1 MSKSIIPQPEPRQ
14 CYVCGARK
22 RLEVHH
28 VMYGHGPRHL
38 SEKYGLKVTLC
49 DMHHRH
55 APAGIHAGN
64 RELDLRLKAVAQ
76 TEFEKI
82 YGHSKWMRTFGRN
95 YLEEPVEVAPVQQ
108 EGKRGQLGKL
118 AKLFR
123 AFRELLE
130 LLPPG
135 EKNQTVVL
143 KFTYA
148 MGTYLEIM

>member
-1 MSKSIIPQPEPRQ
+1 MSKSIIPQPELRQ

-95 YLEEPVEVAPVQQ
+95 YLEEPVEVAPVQ
-108 EGKRGQLGKL
+108 
-118 AKLFR
+118 R
-123 AFRELLE
+123 AEDPGMLKQGFTFLE
-130 LLPPG
+130 EDNESGLYGECGEEAPG
-135 EKNQTVVL
+135 CDP
-143 KFTYA
+143 A
-148 MGTYLEIM
+148 G

>member
-108 EGKRGQLGKL
+108 AEDPGMLKQGFTFLEEDNKSGLYGECGEEELGCDP
-118 AKLFR
+118 A
-123 AFRELLE
+123 
-130 LLPPG
+130 G
-135 EKNQTVVL
+135 
-143 KFTYA
+143 
-148 MGTYLEIM
+148 

>member
-38 SEKYGLKVTLC
+38 SEKYGLKITLC

-64 RELDLRLKAVAQ
+64 RKLDMRLKAVAQ

-95 YLEEPVEVAPVQQ
+95 YLEEPVEVAPVQRAEDPGMLKQ
-108 EGKRGQLGKL
+108 GFNFLEEDNESGLYGEFGEEERGCDPAG
-118 AKLFR
+118 
-123 AFRELLE
+123 
-130 LLPPG
+130 
-135 EKNQTVVL
+135 
-143 KFTYA
+143 
-148 MGTYLEIM
+148 

>member
-38 SEKYGLKVTLC
+38 SEKYGLKITLC

-64 RELDLRLKAVAQ
+64 RELDTRLKAVAQ

-82 YGHSKWMRTFGRN
+82 YGHTKWMRTFGKN
-95 YLEEPVEVAPVQQ
+95 YLEKPVEVAPVQ
-108 EGKRGQLGKL
+108 
-118 AKLFR
+118 R
-123 AFRELLE
+123 AEDPGILKQGFTFLE
-130 LLPPG
+130 EDNESGLYGEHCEEEPG
-135 EKNQTVVL
+135 RDP
-143 KFTYA
+143 A
-148 MGTYLEIM
+148 G

>member
-28 VMYGHGPRHL
+28 IMYGHGTRHL

-95 YLEEPVEVAPVQQ
+95 YLEEPVEGAPVQRAEDPGMLKQ
-108 EGKRGQLGKL
+108 GFTFLEEDSESGLYGECGEEAPGCHL
-118 AKLFR
+118 A
-123 AFRELLE
+123 
-130 LLPPG
+130 G
-135 EKNQTVVL
+135 
-143 KFTYA
+143 
-148 MGTYLEIM
+148 

>member
-28 VMYGHGPRHL
+28 IMYGHGPRHL

-64 RELDLRLKAVAQ
+64 RELDMRLKAVAQ

-95 YLEEPVEVAPVQQ
+95 YLDKPVEVAPVQRAEEHGMLKQ
-108 EGKRGQLGKL
+108 GFTFLEEDSESGLYGERG
-118 AKLFR
+118 
-123 AFRELLE
+123 EE
-130 LLPPG
+130 EPG
-135 EKNQTVVL
+135 CHP
-143 KFTYA
+143 A
-148 MGTYLEIM
+148 G

>member
-38 SEKYGLKVTLC
+38 AEKYGLKVTLC

-64 RELDLRLKAVAQ
+64 RELDMRLKAVAQ
-76 TEFEKI
+76 AEFEKI

-95 YLEEPVEVAPVQQ
+95 YLEEPVEVAPVQ
-108 EGKRGQLGKL
+108 
-118 AKLFR
+118 R
-123 AFRELLE
+123 AEDPGMLKQGFTFLE
-130 LLPPG
+130 EDNESGLYG
-135 EKNQTVVL
+135 ECGEEEPECDP
-143 KFTYA
+143 A
-148 MGTYLEIM
+148 R

>member
-28 VMYGHGPRHL
+28 IMYGHGPRHL

-64 RELDLRLKAVAQ
+64 RELDMRLKVVAQ

-95 YLEEPVEVAPVQQ
+95 YLEEPAEVAPVQ
-108 EGKRGQLGKL
+108 
-118 AKLFR
+118 R
-123 AFRELLE
+123 AEDPGMLKQGFTFLE
-130 LLPPG
+130 EDSESGLYGECGEEEPG
-135 EKNQTVVL
+135 CHP
-143 KFTYA
+143 A
-148 MGTYLEIM
+148 G

>member
-28 VMYGHGPRHL
+28 IMYGHGPRHL

-82 YGHSKWMRTFGRN
+82 YGHSKWMHTFGRN
-95 YLEEPVEVAPVQQ
+95 YLEEPVEVAPVQRAEDPGMLKQ
-108 EGKRGQLGKL
+108 GFTFLEEGSESGLYG
-118 AKLFR
+118 
-123 AFRELLE
+123 ECGE
-130 LLPPG
+130 EEPG
-135 EKNQTVVL
+135 CHP
-143 KFTYA
+143 A
-148 MGTYLEIM
+148 G

>member
-28 VMYGHGPRHL
+28 VIYGHGPRHL

-64 RELDLRLKAVAQ
+64 RELDVKLKAVAQ

-95 YLEEPVEVAPVQQ
+95 YLEEPVEVAPVQRAKDP
-108 EGKRGQLGKL
+108 GMLKRG
-118 AKLFR
+118 FT
-123 AFRELLE
+123 FLE
-130 LLPPG
+130 EDNESGLYGECGEEEPG
-135 EKNQTVVL
+135 CDQ
-143 KFTYA
+143 A
-148 MGTYLEIM
+148 G

>member
-64 RELDLRLKAVAQ
+64 RELDVKLKAVAQ

-95 YLEEPVEVAPVQQ
+95 YLEEPVEVAPVQRDEDPGMLKQ
-108 EGKRGQLGKL
+108 G
-118 AKLFR
+118 FT
-123 AFRELLE
+123 FLE
-130 LLPPG
+130 EDSESGLYGECDEEEPG
-135 EKNQTVVL
+135 CHP
-143 KFTYA
+143 A
-148 MGTYLEIM
+148 G

>member
-95 YLEEPVEVAPVQQ
+95 YLEEPVEVAPVQ
-108 EGKRGQLGKL
+108 
-118 AKLFR
+118 R
-123 AFRELLE
+123 AEDPGMLKQGFAFLE
-130 LLPPG
+130 EDNESGLYGECGEEEPG
-135 EKNQTVVL
+135 CDQ
-143 KFTYA
+143 A
-148 MGTYLEIM
+148 G